1 MFQCQGKEAHVSI
14 FKSRFCTVIDV
25 FLGVFFSFTVW
36 FENNIC
42 LRTLSAQQ
50 VTRALK

>member
-25 FLGVFFSFTVW
+25 FWGVFFHLQFG
-36 FENNIC
+36 
-42 LRTLSAQQ
+42 
-50 VTRALK
+50 LKIIYACAH